1 MRKQIRE
8 KSLLLLP
15 VLERSLTC
23 SGRCSGD
30 WRQQCAVPY
39 KGAQQ
44 PVTDLIAGQVQMYS
58 DTVALFLPH
67 IHAAKVKPLAI
78 ADDMRSDQL
87 PARANHGRERF
98 SNAAGDRARI
108 VAPMGT
114 PADIVN
120 MLNAAISEI
129 LRSPELEASLAQCQ
143 AENRFSPRLH

>member
-1 MRKQIRE
+1 
-8 KSLLLLP
+8 
-15 VLERSLTC
+15 VH
-23 SGRCSGD
+23 
-30 WRQQCAVPY
+30 VPY